1 MFNNFLT
8 FNSCCIH
15 EAYLRTKSIPKM
27 AQQEMN
33 ISLDESKESEVYRG
47 ASAVVRSNINMD
59 QGLDMGMNPMSGK
72 ASSHSKTQQFGGNSK
87 SIMTLEP
94 DSAQSKGS
102 KTANYSKIEVVPDAQ
117 QEVSISAAVQY
128 NEISSTLVPG
138 MDCATALQQLSGAL
152 SAYSQEIEFS
162 VDSTKANAPEI
173 TDGVVF
179 VDNYYAVHFK
189 VYIFPDAQTDG
200 VRMEFRRKSGNALA
214 AAKFLGEINTAFNLK
229 THSKR
234 ESTGNLF
241 VDAVIAATEQAVR
254 DSLSQSSMS
263 KDIEMVNGG
272 GDTMIAL
279 DTNFDGLELKMN
291 EDQAERMMIH
301 EALIADD
308 VVGDLDESAENY
320 LFQKLRENGAISKEI
335 VDHDMLCQ
343 ALMQRQTLLHRDVA
357 VVRASFLVLRNLV
370 ATHSKMMQNAK
381 FLSVVEEAMKGAHYG
396 LTKKYAL
403 SFLSALAAVD
413 GAWGLGEST
422 KASLKGL
429 VEGVQAGMKG
439 QNVQGSKG
447 FDFAADIDFAAIL
460 DKL

>member
-1 MFNNFLT
+1 
-8 FNSCCIH
+8 
-15 EAYLRTKSIPKM
+15 
-27 AQQEMN
+27 
-33 ISLDESKESEVYRG
+33 
-47 ASAVVRSNINMD
+47 
-59 QGLDMGMNPMSGK
+59 
-72 ASSHSKTQQFGGNSK
+72 
-87 SIMTLEP
+87 MTLEP

-128 NEISSTLVPG
+128 NEISSRLVAG
-138 MDCATALQQLSGAL
+138 MDCATALRQMSGAL
-152 SAYSQEIEFS
+152 SAYSQEIEFA
-162 VDSTKANAPEI
+162 VDSTKDNAPEI

-229 THSKR
+229 NHSKK
-234 ESTGNLF
+234 ETTGNLF

-263 KDIEMVNGG
+263 KDLEMVNG

-301 EALIADD
+301 EALLADD

-320 LFQKLRENGAISKEI
+320 LFQKLRENGAISKEV

-370 ATHSKMMQNAK
+370 ATHSKMMLNAK
-381 FLSVVEEAMKGAHYG
+381 FLSVVEEAMKGAQYG

-403 SFLSALAAVD
+403 SLLSALAVK
-413 GAWGLGEST
+413 GAGKWAADETVKG
-422 KASLKGL
+422 SLKVM
-429 VEGVQAGMKG
+429 VEGVEAEMKKG
-439 QNVQGSKG
+439 QNVQGGAKG
-447 FDFAADIDFAAIL
+447 FDFA
-460 DKL
+460 

>member
-1 MFNNFLT
+1 MTQPQLNISYDET
-8 FNSCCIH
+8 KESD
-15 EAYLRTKSIPKM
+15 AYRSNASV
-27 AQQEMN
+27 AQSNMN
-33 ISLDESKESEVYRG
+33 I
-47 ASAVVRSNINMD
+47 NN
-59 QGLDMGMNPMSGK
+59 GLEMGMNPMSGK
-72 ASSHSKTQQFGGNSK
+72 SASKSKTQQFGGNPDTV
-87 SIMTLEP
+87 MTLELQ
-94 DSAQSKGS
+94 SGQSKGS

-128 NEISSTLVPG
+128 NEISSRLVAG
-138 MDCATALQQLSGAL
+138 MDCATALKQLSGAL
-152 SAYSQEIEFS
+152 SAYSQEIEFA
-162 VDSTKANAPEI
+162 VDSTKDDAPEI

-189 VYIFPDAQTDG
+189 VYIFPDSETDG

-263 KDIEMVNGG
+263 RDLKAVNAELVEQDG

-291 EDQAERMMIH
+291 QEMADRMMIH
-301 EALIADD
+301 EAILGDEVI
-308 VVGDLDESAENY
+308 GDLDESAENF
-320 LFQKLRENGAISKEI
+320 LFSKLSENGVISKEI
-335 VDHDMLCQ
+335 TAVDHDQLCQ

-370 ATHSKMMQNAK
+370 ATHSKMMLNAK
-381 FLSVVEEAMKGAHYG
+381 FLSVVEEAMKGAQYG

-403 SFLSALAAVD
+403 SLLSALAVK
-413 GAWGLGEST
+413 GAGKWAMDETVKG
-422 KASLKGL
+422 SLK
-429 VEGVQAGMKG
+429 VMAEGVEAEMKG
-439 QNVQGSKG
+439 QKGGAKG
-447 FDFAADIDFAAIL
+447 FDFAADIDFAAIF